1 MHKLAV
7 TKLFHEIAPGQTRL
21 GFFGKDDRLLDLWF
35 DPLHRPNLIGSVHH
49 IRIERVF
56 PNQNRA
62 TGRLDDGV
70 QVSVRLR
77 KADAAVA
84 SAGAAD
90 FSSPPKTSII
100 AHPP

>member
-1 MHKLAV
+1 LPSRNYFTKSPLA
-7 TKLFHEIAPGQTRL
+7 KQGW
-21 GFFGKDDRLLDLWF
+21 GFFGKDDRLLDVWF

-70 QVSVRLR
+70 LVSVRTAQWLMR
-77 KADAAVA
+77 HWPMPVR
-84 SAGAAD
+84 
-90 FSSPPKTSII
+90 FCR
-100 AHPP
+100 